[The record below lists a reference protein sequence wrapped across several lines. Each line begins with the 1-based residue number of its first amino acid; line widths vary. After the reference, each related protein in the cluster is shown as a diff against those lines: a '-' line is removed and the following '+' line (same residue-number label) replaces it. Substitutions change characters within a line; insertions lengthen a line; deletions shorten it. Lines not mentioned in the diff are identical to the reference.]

1 MRACRDRRPTRA
13 RATARRAD
21 DTSRPQPHPYRGPV
35 SSSCYRQP
43 SLECGTFSEVSWW
56 CTVRCA
62 RGAAVPSF
70 QRVTL
75 MPVVSFESLP
85 DASRVWV
92 FASAP
97 ALPAAAAKT
106 VLSGVDSHLKEW
118 KAHGEPLTVSRE
130 WIEDRFL
137 VVAVDQTHTGASG
150 CSIDGLFR
158 VLQQLENSVHA
169 SLVGGGRVYY
179 RDHHGV
185 IQAVGR

>member
-1 MRACRDRRPTRA
+1 MVHSALRERR
-13 RATARRAD
+13 
-21 DTSRPQPHPYRGPV
+21 G
-35 SSSCYRQP
+35 
-43 SLECGTFSEVSWW
+43 G
-56 CTVRCA
+56 
-62 RGAAVPSF
+62 SF
-70 QRVTL
+70 LQRVTL
-75 MPVVSFESLP
+75 MPVVAFESLP

-92 FASAP
+92 FASDP

-106 VLSGVDSHLKEW
+106 MLSGVDSHLKEW

-185 IQAVGR
+185 IQAVGRGDIDRLVHEGEITKDTVVFDTTLSDLGDWRRKFERPARESWVGELIH